1 MPSIHPHSTS
11 IILSRQVKRV
21 PRVGYWSLA
30 KRPPP
35 GGAWKGKKEKKK
47 TTFCDIILISWVT
60 SARVAF
66 ISFHMQI
73 LNITLRLVPEN
84 MECKNMDRDSVC
96 FLICFFPL
104 RIEEG
109 RRRAHAACVCKR
121 YYSWLNSTHNIRELN
136 IYFLYMAKKI
146 FFFRL
151 PFSSS
156 SPGFW
161 GNYLWPY
168 LAPLLVFF
176 FFLFN
181 LNTHTK
187 DEEPVKLCVCWFTME
202 ASVGYKWVSPLF
214 PHKFFRGKKPT
225 DRMLTRLKAGE
236 NGARD

>member
-1 MPSIHPHSTS
+1 MGDVSVQLDGNCPADADRRDRWCSYDPPKKKDHNKAYAIIIIYDFFFMPSIHPHSTS

-47 TTFCDIILISWVT
+47 QLFCDIILISWVT

-109 RRRAHAACVCKR
+109 RRRAHAASVCKR

-136 IYFLYMAKKI
+136 IYFLYMAKNL
-146 FFFRL
+146 FFFSASFFFVISWIL
-151 PFSSS
+151 GELFMTLLS
-156 SPGFW
+156 
-161 GNYLWPY
+161 
-168 LAPLLVFF
+168 APLGLFF
-176 FFLFN
+176 SFYLI
-181 LNTHTK
+181 
-187 DEEPVKLCVCWFTME
+187 
-202 ASVGYKWVSPLF
+202 
-214 PHKFFRGKKPT
+214 
-225 DRMLTRLKAGE
+225 
-236 NGARD
+236 

>member
-1 MPSIHPHSTS
+1 MIFFSCHPSTHTQRLLFFPAKWKECRVLAIDRWQKDRLPVVPEKG
-11 IILSRQVKRV
+11 RKR
-21 PRVGYWSLA
+21 
-30 KRPPP
+30 
-35 GGAWKGKKEKKK
+35 KKK

-109 RRRAHAACVCKR
+109 RRRAHAASVCKR

-176 FFLFN
+176 FLFI
-181 LNTHTK
+181 
-187 DEEPVKLCVCWFTME
+187 
-202 ASVGYKWVSPLF
+202 
-214 PHKFFRGKKPT
+214 
-225 DRMLTRLKAGE
+225 
-236 NGARD
+236 